1 MGTSPPVRGLSP
13 NRMEMVTPAP
23 GKPTGEVGGSADST
37 CCWTSMVQRRVST
50 RTFSPRLLRR
60 ASMGRSIESPGL
72 SVAWAGMGGGGGGEG
87 DGGAAVSREDSWIRR
102 HGSSW
107 GEEEEGLGT
116 VPLPPLVASPKL
128 IPRWVLF
135 HYQSQR

>member
-37 CCWTSMVQRRVST
+37 CCWTSIVQRRVST

-72 SVAWAGMGGGGGGEG
+72 SVAWAVMATREPPYPGGVLGLGATDPPGGKRREGGGPSPFLPSLHHRSSFLGESYFTISLSG
-87 DGGAAVSREDSWIRR
+87 
-102 HGSSW
+102 H
-107 GEEEEGLGT
+107 
-116 VPLPPLVASPKL
+116 
-128 IPRWVLF
+128 
-135 HYQSQR
+135 QS